1 MRRKQGIRKSIKTF
15 VNKGKAKRFWELA
28 FTTAMV
34 VLSAFTFA
42 LSFRLFIAPS
52 VLKEGQIAFVGGGVS
67 GISQNLVKLI
77 HDIIGWTNI
86 EAPVLQSVLY
96 FILNIPVFILGWRKI
111 GKQFTIF
118 SIINVLLAS
127 IFIANIPV
135 EWENAVIYDAQLTR
149 TLYAGILSGFSAA
162 ISFKANVSSGG
173 MDIVAYYY
181 ANLKNEGVGKY
192 TVSVNVAVVGLYFI
206 LQLIAPKGN
215 IEVENVSNVNI
226 AITSFISSVTYLA
239 MSGFVI
245 DLINVRNKKSQVQVI
260 TNEPNLAKI
269 LITNFPHGATTVKG
283 VGVFSNN
290 EKTIIYMTVSSS
302 EVNDVVHLIMEVDEK
317 AFVNV
322 TDVRQVFGKFYIKPI
337 K

>member
-1 MRRKQGIRKSIKTF
+1 MRKKQGITRSIKTF
-15 VNKGKAKRFWELA
+15 VNKSKAQRFWEIV
-28 FTTAMV
+28 FTSGMV
-34 VLSAFTFA
+34 VFSAFTFA

-67 GISQNLVKLI
+67 GISQNLVKII
-77 HDIIGWTNI
+77 HDIIGWT
-86 EAPVLQSVLY
+86 EVDAPLLQSVLY

-118 SIINVLLAS
+118 SIINVFLAS
-127 IFIANIPV
+127 LFISLIP
-135 EWENAVIYDAQLTR
+135 ESWENAVIYDAQLTR

-181 ANLKNEGVGKY
+181 ANLRNEGVGKY
-192 TVSVNVAVVGLYFI
+192 TVSVNVAVVGAYFV

-215 IEVENVSNVNI
+215 VAVGSNVNI
-226 AITSFISSVTYLA
+226 AITSFISSVTYLV

-260 TNEPNLAKI
+260 TNEPDLAKI

-290 EKTIIYMTVSSS
+290 EKTLIYMTVSSS
-302 EVNDVVHLIMEVDEK
+302 EVNDVVQLIMEVDEK
-317 AFVNV
+317 AFINV